1 MGTVDVHFEFC
12 KKLGVDYYCFHDR
25 DISPVEGK
33 TVAETEKNLDVI
45 VDKLAEC
52 QQRTGVKLLWG
63 TANMFS
69 HRRFMNG
76 AATNP
81 SPEVFARAAAHVKKA
96 MEVTHRLGGENY
108 VFWGGREG
116 YMCLLNTDLRGEL
129 DQLATF
135 LRLAVEHKKAIGATF
150 QLLIEP
156 KPREPT
162 AHQYDFDAAT
172 VMGFL
177 KFYGLDKDFKI
188 NLEANHGTLAGHTG
202 EHETAM
208 AAAYGMLGSIDANRN
223 EAMLG
228 WDTDMFPMD
237 VGMATY
243 IMRVVIQQG
252 GLQPGGLNFD
262 AKVRRESTDPEDL
275 FIGHIND
282 PSLTLAE
289 LADHAK
295 PTPEP
300 EQISGKQERYESI
313 FNAFL

>member
-1 MGTVDVHFEFC
+1 
-12 KKLGVDYYCFHDR
+12 
-25 DISPVEGK
+25 
-33 TVAETEKNLDVI
+33 
-45 VDKLAEC
+45 
-52 QQRTGVKLLWG
+52 
-63 TANMFS
+63 MFS

-81 SPEVFARAAAHVKKA
+81 DPEIFCRAAAQVKKA
-96 MEVTHRLGGENY
+96 MEVCHRLGGENY

-116 YMCLLNTDLRGEL
+116 YQCLINTDLKGEL

-135 LRLAVEHKKAIGATF
+135 LRLAAEHKNAIGATF

-177 KFYGLDKDFKI
+177 RTYGLEKDFKI
-188 NLEANHGTLAGHTG
+188 NLEANHGTLAGHSA

-208 AAAYGMLGSIDANRN
+208 AHVHGMLGSIDANRN
-223 EAMLG
+223 ESLLG

-243 IMRVVIQQG
+243 IMKCVVAQG

-262 AKVRRESTDPEDL
+262 AKVRRESTDLDDL
-275 FIGHIND
+275 FVGHINGMDCYARGLRNAAKLVEDGRLDGMIKERYRGYLETDLGRRIRAND
-282 PSLTLAE
+282 PKLTFAE

-295 PTPEP
+295 QTGEP
-300 EQISGKQERYESI
+300 AQRSGKQEKFESV